1 MRKYMSTGYA
11 WIPDTEATAKT
22 QLHIYTFD
30 NEDEWFEADAA
41 LGEDFKAKQEYLSNL
56 GYVSDPIPV
65 ESIAGA
71 TYTLYDMHLA
81 GDFLVVEESVI
92 IDV

>member
-1 MRKYMSTGYA
+1 MKKYMSTGYA
-11 WIPDTEATAKT
+11 WIPDNENTAKT
-22 QLHIYTFD
+22 QLHIYTFN

-41 LGEDFKAKQEYLSNL
+41 LVDFAAKQEYLSNL

-71 TYTLYDMHLA
+71 TYTHYNMHLA
-81 GDFLVVEESVI
+81 GDFLVIEESVI

>member
-1 MRKYMSTGYA
+1 MKKYMSTGYA
-11 WIPDTEATAKT
+11 WIPDSDDTAKT
-22 QLHIYTFD
+22 QLHVYTFD

-41 LGEDFKAKQEYLSNL
+41 LVDFTAKQEYLSNL

-71 TYTLYDMHLA
+71 TYTHYNMHLA
-81 GDFLVVEESVI
+81 GDFLIIEESVI
-92 IDV
+92 LDV

>member
-1 MRKYMSTGYA
+1 MKKYMSTGYA
-11 WIPDTEATAKT
+11 WIPDNDNTEKA

-30 NEDEWFEADAA
+30 NKDEWFEADAA
-41 LGEDFKAKQEYLSNL
+41 LVDFNAKQEYLSNL

-71 TYTLYDMHLA
+71 TYTHYNMHLA
-81 GDFLVVEESVI
+81 GDFLIIEESVI
-92 IDV
+92 LAV

>member
-1 MRKYMSTGYA
+1 MKKYMSTGYA
-11 WIPDTEATAKT
+11 WIPDNENTAKT

-30 NEDEWFEADAA
+30 NEDEWFEADAVLVYFA
-41 LGEDFKAKQEYLSNL
+41 AKQGYLSNL

-71 TYTLYDMHLA
+71 TYTHYDMHLA
-81 GDFLVVEESVI
+81 GDFLIIEESVI

>member
-1 MRKYMSTGYA
+1 MKKYMSTGYA
-11 WIPDTEATAKT
+11 WIPDNENTAKT
-22 QLHIYTFD
+22 QLHVYTFD
-30 NEDEWFEADAA
+30 NEDEWFEADAV
-41 LGEDFKAKQEYLSNL
+41 LEEDYKGKQEYLSNL

-81 GDFLVVEESVI
+81 GDFLIIEESVI
-92 IDV
+92 LDV

>member
-11 WIPDTEATAKT
+11 WIPDNDNTAKT
-22 QLHIYTFD
+22 QLYIYTFD

-41 LGEDFKAKQEYLSNL
+41 LEDYKSKQEYLSDL

-81 GDFLVVEESVI
+81 GDFLVIEESVI
-92 IDV
+92 MDV

>member
-1 MRKYMSTGYA
+1 MKKYMSTGYA
-11 WIPDTEATAKT
+11 WIPDNENTAKT

-41 LGEDFKAKQEYLSNL
+41 LVDFAAKQEYLSNL

-71 TYTLYDMHLA
+71 IYTHYNMHLA
-81 GDFLVVEESVI
+81 GNFLIIEESVI
-92 IDV
+92 LAV

>member
-11 WIPDTEATAKT
+11 WIPDNDNTEKA

-41 LGEDFKAKQEYLSNL
+41 LVDFNTKQEYLSNL
-56 GYVSDPIPV
+56 GYVSDSIPV
-65 ESIAGA
+65 EPIAGA
-71 TYTLYDMHLA
+71 TYTHYDMHLA
-81 GDFLVVEESVI
+81 GDFLIIEESVI
-92 IDV
+92 LDV

>member
-1 MRKYMSTGYA
+1 MKKYMSTGYA
-11 WIPDTEATAKT
+11 WIPDNDNTAKT

-41 LGEDFKAKQEYLSNL
+41 LEDYKSKQEYLSNL

-71 TYTLYDMHLA
+71 TYTFYDMHLA
-81 GDFLVVEESVI
+81 GDFLVIEESVI

>member
-11 WIPDTEATAKT
+11 WIPDSDDTEKT

-30 NEDEWFEADAA
+30 NENELFKADAV
-41 LGEDFKAKQEYLSNL
+41 LEDFNAKQEYLSNL

-65 ESIAGA
+65 ESIAGS
-71 TYTLYDMHLA
+71 TYTHYNMLLA
-81 GDFLVVEESVI
+81 GNFLIIEESVI
-92 IDV
+92 LDV

>member
-11 WIPDTEATAKT
+11 WIPDNDNTAKT
-22 QLHIYTFD
+22 QLHIYTFE
-30 NEDEWFEADAA
+30 NEDEWFEANAA
-41 LGEDFKAKQEYLSNL
+41 LEDYKGKQEYLSNL

-81 GDFLVVEESVI
+81 GDFFVIEESVI
-92 IDV
+92 LDV

>member
-1 MRKYMSTGYA
+1 MRKYMSTAYA

-30 NEDEWFEADAA
+30 NEDEWFEADAV

-81 GDFLVVEESVI
+81 GDFLIVEESVI

>member
-1 MRKYMSTGYA
+1 MRKYLSTGYA
-11 WIPDTEATAKT
+11 WIPDTESKT

-30 NEDEWFEADAA
+30 NEDEWFEADTA
-41 LGEDFKAKQEYLSNL
+41 LEDFKAKQEYLSNL
-56 GYVSDPIPV
+56 GYVSNIIPV

-81 GDFLVVEESVI
+81 GDFLVIEESVI

>member
-1 MRKYMSTGYA
+1 MKKYMSTGYA
-11 WIPDTEATAKT
+11 WIPDIEATAKT
-22 QLHIYTFD
+22 QLHIYTFE
-30 NEDEWFEADAA
+30 NEDEWFEANAA
-41 LGEDFKAKQEYLSNL
+41 LEDYKGKQEYLSNL

-81 GDFLVVEESVI
+81 GDFLIVEESVI

>member
-1 MRKYMSTGYA
+1 MKKYMSTCYA
-11 WIPDTEATAKT
+11 WIPDIEATAKT

-41 LGEDFKAKQEYLSNL
+41 LEDYKSKQEYLSNL
-56 GYVSDPIPV
+56 GYISDPIPV

-71 TYTLYDMHLA
+71 TYTHYNMHLA
-81 GDFLVVEESVI
+81 GDFLIVEESVI

>member
-1 MRKYMSTGYA
+1 MRKYMSTAYA

-30 NEDEWFEADAA
+30 NEDEWFEAEAV
-41 LGEDFKAKQEYLSNL
+41 LGKDFKAKQEYLSNL

-71 TYTLYDMHLA
+71 TYTHYDMHLA
-81 GDFLVVEESVI
+81 GDFLVIEESVI
-92 IDV
+92 MDV

>member
-1 MRKYMSTGYA
+1 MKKYMSTGYA
-11 WIPDTEATAKT
+11 WIPDNDNTEKA

-30 NEDEWFEADAA
+30 NEDEWFEADAV
-41 LGEDFKAKQEYLSNL
+41 LVDFAAKQGYLSNL

-71 TYTLYDMHLA
+71 TYTHYDMHLA
-81 GDFLVVEESVI
+81 GDFLIIEESVI

>member
-1 MRKYMSTGYA
+1 MKKYMSTGYA
-11 WIPDTEATAKT
+11 WIPDNENIAKT

-41 LGEDFKAKQEYLSNL
+41 LVDFTAKQEYLSNL

-71 TYTLYDMHLA
+71 TYTHYNMHLA
-81 GDFLVVEESVI
+81 GDFLIIEESVI
-92 IDV
+92 LAV

>member
-1 MRKYMSTGYA
+1 MKKYMSTGYA
-11 WIPDTEATAKT
+11 WIPDNENTAKT

-30 NEDEWFEADAA
+30 NEDEWFEADAV
-41 LGEDFKAKQEYLSNL
+41 LEDFNAKQEYLSNL

-71 TYTLYDMHLA
+71 TYTLYAMHLA
-81 GDFLVVEESVI
+81 GDFLVIEESVI
-92 IDV
+92 LDV

>member
-1 MRKYMSTGYA
+1 MRKYMSTVYA
-11 WIPDTEATAKT
+11 WIPDNNNTEKA

-30 NEDEWFEADAA
+30 NEDEWFEADAV
-41 LGEDFKAKQEYLSNL
+41 LVDFAAKQGYLSNL

-71 TYTLYDMHLA
+71 TYTHYNMHLA
-81 GDFLVVEESVI
+81 GNFLIIEESVI
-92 IDV
+92 LDV

>member
-1 MRKYMSTGYA
+1 MKKYMSTGYA
-11 WIPDTEATAKT
+11 WIPDNENTAKT

-30 NEDEWFEADAA
+30 NEDEWFEADAV
-41 LGEDFKAKQEYLSNL
+41 LVDFAAKQGYLSNL

-71 TYTLYDMHLA
+71 TYTHYNMHLA
-81 GDFLVVEESVI
+81 GNFLIIEESVI
-92 IDV
+92 LDV